1 MADSFQKEIPK
12 ARVNIT
18 LDVETGGARKK
29 LELPMKLLSVGDFSG
44 GKTKGKLAHR
54 ERIDINKNNIESV
67 LNELSPQA
75 KYTVD
80 NVIANDDTEISVKL
94 EFDSFKAFHPESVV
108 KQIPQLENLLSMRNL
123 LKDLKSNLLDNG
135 TFRKEL
141 EKIIKNQP
149 ELEDLR
155 SELEKLAPD
164 ANSNE
169 TEVSEEKST
178 SETE

>member
-1 MADSFQKEIPK
+1 M
-12 ARVNIT
+12 
-18 LDVETGGARKK
+18 
-29 LELPMKLLSVGDFSG
+29 
-44 GKTKGKLAHR
+44 
-54 ERIDINKNNIESV
+54 
-67 LNELSPQA
+67 
-75 KYTVD
+75 
-80 NVIANDDTEISVKL
+80 IANDDTEISVDL
-94 EFDSFKAFHPESVV
+94 EFNSFKAFHPESVV

-164 ANSNE
+164 SKSNE
-169 TEVSEEKST
+169 PEADSEATEAN

>member
-1 MADSFQKEIPK
+1 MADSFQNEIPK
-12 ARVNIT
+12 SRVNIT

-29 LELPMKLLSVGDFSG
+29 LELPMKLLSIGDFSG

-54 ERIDINKNNIESV
+54 ERININKNNIESV
-67 LNELSPQA
+67 LNELSPEA
-75 KYTVD
+75 KFSVD
-80 NVIANDDTEISVKL
+80 NVIANDDTEISINL

-141 EKIIKNQP
+141 ENIIKNQP

-155 SELEKLAPD
+155 AELEKLAPAASAESD
-164 ANSNE
+164 D
-169 TEVSEEKST
+169 SEAAPKAE
-178 SETE
+178 

>member
-80 NVIANDDTEISVKL
+80 NVIANDDTEISVNL
-94 EFDSFKAFHPESVV
+94 QFDSFKAFHPESVV

-164 ANSNE
+164 AKSNE